1 MGGRKICSAAEENW
15 LICRQSMLMRHL
27 NKFERSL
34 IFHRVQKD
42 ERNGS
47 NKKKYESSE
56 SAKAFVEM
64 LSDKVACASA
74 LTAVDRQRSDQKVC
88 SFSRC
93 RRSGSTR
100 QCLLF
105 AHSLLTFRL
114 MCVFGPLPSWPTF
127 VN

>member
-1 MGGRKICSAAEENW
+1 MCFAAEENW

-64 LSDKVACASA
+64 LSDKAACASA
-74 LTAVDRQRSDQKVC
+74 L
-88 SFSRC
+88 
-93 RRSGSTR
+93 
-100 QCLLF
+100 
-105 AHSLLTFRL
+105 SLR
-114 MCVFGPLPSWPTF
+114 
-127 VN
+127 